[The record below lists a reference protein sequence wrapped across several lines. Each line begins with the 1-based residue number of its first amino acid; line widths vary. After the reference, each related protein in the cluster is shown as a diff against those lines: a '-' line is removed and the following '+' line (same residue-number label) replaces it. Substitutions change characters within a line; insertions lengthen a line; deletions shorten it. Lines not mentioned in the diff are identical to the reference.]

1 MVTDAQRKAQAR
13 YDRAN
18 TKQVLLKL
26 NRNTD
31 GDILERLQQV
41 GNVQGYIKS
50 LIRRDIAESGS

>member
-41 GNVQGYIKS
+41 GNVQGYIKA

>member
-50 LIRRDIAESGS
+50 LIRRDIAEIGS